1 MDLELINLHTINN
14 IAKAING
21 KIEGDPNLRIQGVCD
36 IIDGKSNNIA
46 YILSE
51 KFTCHIDNTKAAALV
66 INNSLKINRKN
77 KTLIRVEN
85 PALSF
90 IEIINMFSPIKK
102 QKSNGIHPKALVS
115 NDVELGSDIYIGPYA
130 VIEKG
135 VKISNHVS
143 IGAGTFIGVNTNI
156 GHSTNIMPN
165 VSIYHDISIGN
176 NCIIDSGTIIGADGF
191 GLVTHNGT
199 HHKMPH
205 IGNVEINNHVWIGA
219 NCCIDRGTLGNT
231 IIDDGTKLDNII
243 QIAHNVKIGKNCR
256 ISGQT
261 AIAGSTIL
269 EENIT
274 IGGQVGIID
283 HLHIGKNSIIGA
295 KSAVF
300 ESINSDSFVSGI
312 PAKAHKNRLRQEVV
326 INQLPDI
333 LNRLRDLEKKLST
346 KET

>member
-1 MDLELINLHTINN
+1 MHTINN
-14 IAKAING
+14 IAKVING
-21 KIEGDPNLRIQGVCD
+21 KIEGNPDLRIQGVCD
-36 IIDGKSNNIA
+36 IRDGKSNKIA

-51 KFTCHIDNTKAAALV
+51 KYMHHIDDTKAAALV

-135 VKISNHVS
+135 VKIGNHVS

-176 NCIIDSGTIIGADGF
+176 NCVIDSGTIIGADGF
-191 GLVTHNGT
+191 GLVTHDGT
-199 HHKMPH
+199 HPK
-205 IGNVEINNHVWIGA
+205 A
-219 NCCIDRGTLGNT
+219 
-231 IIDDGTKLDNII
+231 
-243 QIAHNVKIGKNCR
+243 
-256 ISGQT
+256 GQ
-261 AIAGSTIL
+261 
-269 EENIT
+269 
-274 IGGQVGIID
+274 
-283 HLHIGKNSIIGA
+283 
-295 KSAVF
+295 
-300 ESINSDSFVSGI
+300 
-312 PAKAHKNRLRQEVV
+312 P
-326 INQLPDI
+326 
-333 LNRLRDLEKKLST
+333 
-346 KET
+346 